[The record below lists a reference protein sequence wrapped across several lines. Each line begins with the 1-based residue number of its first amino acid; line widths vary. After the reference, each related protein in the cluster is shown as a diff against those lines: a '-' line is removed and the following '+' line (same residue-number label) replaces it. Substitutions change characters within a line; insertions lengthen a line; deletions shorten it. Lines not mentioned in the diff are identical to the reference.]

1 MKIKEMNKTKKR
13 IYFFNMYEMFKIS
26 AKTFPK
32 NCVHTVKVNKTERK
46 IINIQKNI
54 DVKNIHNLAD
64 KEIRGKFKANNLTD
78 E

>member
-1 MKIKEMNKTKKR
+1 MKIKEINKTKKR

-26 AKTFPK
+26 AKTFAK
-32 NCVHTVKVNKTERK
+32 NCVHTVKVNKTDRK

-54 DVKNIHNLAD
+54 SVKNIHNLAG

>member
-1 MKIKEMNKTKKR
+1 MNKMKKR
-13 IYFFNMYEMFKIS
+13 IYFFDMYEMFKIS
-26 AKTFPK
+26 AETFAK
-32 NCVHTVKVNKTERK
+32 NCVHTVKVNKTDRK

-54 DVKNIHNLAD
+54 DVKNIHNLPD

>member
-1 MKIKEMNKTKKR
+1 MNKTKKR

-26 AKTFPK
+26 AKTFAK
-32 NCVHTVKVNKTERK
+32 NCVHTVKVNKTDRK

>member
-1 MKIKEMNKTKKR
+1 MNKMKKR

-26 AKTFPK
+26 AETFAK
-32 NCVHTVKVNKTERK
+32 NCVHTVKVNKTDRK

-54 DVKNIHNLAD
+54 DVKNIHNLPD